1 MGFRSL
7 KKSTFTCVVLLILF
21 SALLDIPVLKAG
33 EYQKTRTSV
42 STEIVKKISVK
53 SMQEDLAILWAAIQE
68 MHPAY
73 GIYTTP
79 KQLKAI
85 YKSTCSSITHP
96 LSESDF
102 ITRIYPFLC
111 ALKCGHTQL
120 KHSAGFDPSKEPKE
134 PPLPFQV
141 LVRNHRAWV
150 TTFRT
155 DKLHTGDEIISIN
168 NIPTSNIIRH
178 GYDLYCGDGYNETF
192 KELFLSEY
200 DGFEDACSKYYRWK
214 TPYHVRVRNRQG
226 KTKTV
231 YIGAST
237 KNSPLKPVQKLTA
250 QYGNWTE
257 ANNTDYLP
265 LHFENTSSTAW
276 FEVKTFQYA
285 DTLIYE
291 QAFKQIRMKGI
302 KNLIIDLRHNTGGDI
317 RIAAKLLSY
326 LADSSFHIIKE
337 IRSRIPDPAINPFDK
352 YFDATRTESF
362 KLGFKPG
369 PKEGNGYH
377 IDFRPV
383 FGLSYQALPVN
394 PLWHFKGKLFVLI
407 DGATFSSGAHAAAAI
422 KAQCKTAKF
431 IGRET
436 AGTEEGCSGGTI
448 QHLTLPNTHIVVEFP
463 WMRVVSVA
471 KNPVFGHGIFP
482 DYTVSYSPDDIINKR
497 DLDIKKALSLLQ

>member
-7 KKSTFTCVVLLILF
+7 KKSTFNRLLFLILCSVLF
-21 SALLDIPVLKAG
+21 GIPVSKAD
-33 EYQKTRTSV
+33 EHQKNQTSV
-42 STEIVKKISVK
+42 STPLLKKISVK
-53 SMQEDLAILWAAIQE
+53 SMQEDLAILWTAIQE

-79 KQLKAI
+79 QQLKAI
-85 YKSTCSSITHP
+85 YKSTYSSITHP

-150 TTFRT
+150 TTYRT
-155 DKLHTGDEIISIN
+155 NQLQTGDEIISIN
-168 NIPTSNIIRH
+168 DIPASDIIRH

-200 DGFEDACSKYYRWK
+200 DGFEDACSKYYHWK
-214 TPYHVRVRNRQG
+214 APYRVRVRNSQG

-231 YIGAST
+231 QIDTTTEDTS
-237 KNSPLKPVQKLTA
+237 LKTEQKQA
-250 QYGNWTE
+250 PEQKNWTE
-257 ANNTDYLP
+257 ASNTDYLP
-265 LHFENTSSTAW
+265 LRFSNTSSTAW

-337 IRSRIPDPAINPFDK
+337 IKSRIPDPANNPFNK

-369 PKEGNGYH
+369 PKQGNGYH

-383 FGLSYQALPVN
+383 FGLSYRPLPVN

-422 KAQCKTAKF
+422 KAQCKNAKF

-436 AGTEEGCSGGTI
+436 AGAEEGCSGGTI

-482 DYTVSYSPDDIINKR
+482 DYTVSYSPEDVINKR
-497 DLDIKKALSLLQ
+497 DLDVKKALSLLQ

>member
-1 MGFRSL
+1 M
-7 KKSTFTCVVLLILF
+7 
-21 SALLDIPVLKAG
+21 
-33 EYQKTRTSV
+33 QK
-42 STEIVKKISVK
+42 
-53 SMQEDLAILWAAIQE
+53 DLAILWAAIQE

-79 KQLKAI
+79 RQLKAI
-85 YKSTCSSITHP
+85 YKSTCSSITRP
-96 LSESDF
+96 LSENDF

-120 KHSAGFDPSKEPKE
+120 KHSTEFDPSKEPKE

-150 TTFRT
+150 TTYRT
-155 DKLHTGDEIISIN
+155 DKLHTGDEIININ
-168 NIPTSNIIRH
+168 DIPTSDIIRH

-200 DGFEDACSKYYRWK
+200 DGFEDVCSKYYHWK
-214 TPYHVRVRNRQG
+214 APYRLLVRNNQG

-231 YIGAST
+231 QIVSIT
-237 KNSPLKPVQKLTA
+237 QNTTLKPEQKQA
-250 QYGNWTE
+250 PEQKNWTE
-257 ANNTDYLP
+257 ATNTDYLP
-265 LHFENTSSTAW
+265 LRFSNTSSTAW

-337 IRSRIPDPAINPFDK
+337 IRSRIPDPAINPFEN
-352 YFDATRTESF
+352 YFDADRTESF

-482 DYTVSYSPDDIINKR
+482 DYAVSYSPDDIINKR
-497 DLDIKKALSLLQ
+497 DPDIKKALSLLQ